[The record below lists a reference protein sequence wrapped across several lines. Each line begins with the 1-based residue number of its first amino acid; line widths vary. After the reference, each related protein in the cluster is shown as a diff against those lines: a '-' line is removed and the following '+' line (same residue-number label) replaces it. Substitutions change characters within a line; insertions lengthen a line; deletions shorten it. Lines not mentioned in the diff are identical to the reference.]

1 VGWFRTRRHR
11 GFLEAYATEGYEVH
25 DFRLATCECGSHSFH
40 LEADDNE
47 GVAKRTCS
55 KCTRHHFLCDSEEY
69 WEDAEPQM
77 WKCIECNSEDA
88 NIGVGFSLY
97 EDDGE
102 IRWLYVGYRC
112 ARCGVL
118 GCFAGWKIAY
128 APSKQLMIK
137 SRLWLTQH
145 CT

>member
-1 VGWFRTRRHR
+1 MSIDESGKWWVGSEPGDIR

-128 APSKQLMIK
+128 APSKQLMD
-137 SRLWLTQH
+137 QV
-145 CT
+145 